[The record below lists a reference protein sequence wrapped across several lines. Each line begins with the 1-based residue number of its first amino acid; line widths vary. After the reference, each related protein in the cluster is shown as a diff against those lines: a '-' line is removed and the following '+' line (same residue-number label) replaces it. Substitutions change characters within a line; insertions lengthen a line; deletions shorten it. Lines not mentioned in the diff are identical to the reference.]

1 MGGTSKIEL
10 PMSIA
15 CERAL
20 AQLAAFGAKYPLIS
34 SNVEL
39 RRDGLPRSDRVEPT
53 DPGVAVYF
61 AKGGRPYCLAC
72 DTFRRAAD
80 NLAAIAG
87 HIEATRR
94 QLRYGVATAEETLRA
109 FEARQS
115 GRATGGGRGGGS

>member
-1 MGGTSKIEL
+1 MPAQGRRTPPQERQKAPFGTMREHRMGGTSKIEL

-61 AKGGRPYCLAC
+61 AKGGRPYCP
-72 DTFRRAAD
+72 DRKS
-80 NLAAIAG
+80 
-87 HIEATRR
+87 TR
-94 QLRYGVATAEETLRA
+94 LN
-109 FEARQS
+109 S
-115 GRATGGGRGGGS
+115 SH